1 MFHLKLCYAAY
12 VKPQCFRDLIS
23 QAQSSRASIMYGD
36 RIGTALL
43 LNVARVLAPQTNAVK
58 LWGELCR
65 TPRRDNLH
73 SKTSRRGALSVRI
86 ACLTA

>member
-1 MFHLKLCYAAY
+1 MVQPITSFFKKKKKTYTHTPY

-65 TPRRDNLH
+65 TP
-73 SKTSRRGALSVRI
+73 A
-86 ACLTA
+86 